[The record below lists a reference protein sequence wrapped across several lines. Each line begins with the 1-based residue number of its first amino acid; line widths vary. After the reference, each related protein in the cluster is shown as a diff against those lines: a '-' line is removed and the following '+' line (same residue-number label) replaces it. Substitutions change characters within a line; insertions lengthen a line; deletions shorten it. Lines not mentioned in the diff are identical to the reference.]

1 MKKILFIVTMV
12 ALVIGTAVDAS
23 AKVKKTK
30 KKVAKTTQVAK
41 PSQVTAHGN
50 KMNIDQGMYTAEG
63 ATRLSNGDVANLE
76 QAYLTNFLMEYVF
89 TGNLVK
95 DSYFRYVKLK
105 FTDEAL
111 EMLKNGEDGYD
122 WTIITGKRNGN
133 EGINPSNYSMKEL
146 TPGQFLVE
154 GGGHK
159 CVFVVSGKD
168 GAYKISSVKA
178 E

>member
-12 ALVIGTAVDAS
+12 ALVMGTAVDAS

-76 QAYLTNFLMEYVF
+76 
-89 TGNLVK
+89 
-95 DSYFRYVKLK
+95 
-105 FTDEAL
+105 
-111 EMLKNGEDGYD
+111 
-122 WTIITGKRNGN
+122 
-133 EGINPSNYSMKEL
+133 
-146 TPGQFLVE
+146 
-154 GGGHK
+154 
-159 CVFVVSGKD
+159 
-168 GAYKISSVKA
+168 
-178 E
+178 

>member
-1 MKKILFIVTMV
+1 M
-12 ALVIGTAVDAS
+12 GTAVDAS

-30 KKVAKTTQVAK
+30 KKATKTTQVAK
-41 PSQVTAHGN
+41 QSQVTAHGN

-95 DSYFRYVKLK
+95 DSYFRYQYYQAGMPLREQ
-105 FTDEAL
+105 T
-111 EMLKNGEDGYD
+111 
-122 WTIITGKRNGN
+122 TGKRNGN

-146 TPGQFLVE
+146 TPGKFLVE

-159 CVFVVSGKD
+159 CVFTISGKD
-168 GAYKISSVKA
+168 GAYKISSVEA